1 MLSRDGPI
9 ACLRLIHSLK
19 KSWKWTAT
27 WVVKQNGH
35 PTGHL
40 FTCMSVSRSILPRA
54 FAGVYPLCKPTVCHN
69 SRGRSSLSVSV
80 PQGKQFSR
88 TNQTMFG
95 EQMPTYINEEEDV
108 AWIGTTTVLCTF
120 PCNTCQLQRLNSS
133 ENSADCEVQ
142 RATRSAVFTHE
153 RQQASVRTSLPTAQE
168 QRCSAA
174 SAVGASMGGL
184 RWQPKANLE
193 AKKAKRDDE

>member
-133 ENSADCEVQ
+133 ENSADLRSPARHTFRSFHPRKTAGKCQDIPSYRTGTALFSGVGGGCQ
-142 RATRSAVFTHE
+142 HGWPALATEGQF
-153 RQQASVRTSLPTAQE
+153 
-168 QRCSAA
+168 
-174 SAVGASMGGL
+174 GG
-184 RWQPKANLE
+184 
-193 AKKAKRDDE
+193 KKSKEG